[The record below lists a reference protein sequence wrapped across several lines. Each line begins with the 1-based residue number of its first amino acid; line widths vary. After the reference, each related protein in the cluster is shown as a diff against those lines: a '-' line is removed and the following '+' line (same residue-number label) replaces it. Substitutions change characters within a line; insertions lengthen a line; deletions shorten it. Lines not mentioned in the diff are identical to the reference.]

1 MEITAAL
8 VKELR
13 ERTGAGMMECKKA
26 LVDNGGDIEAAIE
39 AMRKSGQAKAAK
51 KAGRIAAEGL
61 ITLSHKDNRAAMVE
75 INCETDFVSKADD
88 FKDFCRNIA
97 DIVWQEQPATLEF
110 LLNLSLPTKGKT
122 VEEVRKDL
130 IAKLGEN
137 IQVRRFA
144 MIDAVGGCLGI
155 YLHGTRIGVLV
166 KMQGGNVE
174 FAKDVAMHIAASRP
188 VCISADQVPA
198 EMIAKE
204 REIYMVQAATSGKPA
219 NVIEKMVE
227 GRIKKFLSDV
237 TLLGQPFVKDP
248 DQTIDKLLKANQAT
262 VTHFERFEV
271 GEGIEKKSD
280 NFAAEVMQQ
289 VKGQA

>member
-1 MEITAAL
+1 
-8 VKELR
+8 
-13 ERTGAGMMECKKA
+13 
-26 LVDNGGDIEAAIE
+26 
-39 AMRKSGQAKAAK
+39 
-51 KAGRIAAEGL
+51 
-61 ITLSHKDNRAAMVE
+61 
-75 INCETDFVSKADD
+75 
-88 FKDFCRNIA
+88 
-97 DIVWQEQPATLEF
+97 
-110 LLNLSLPTKGKT
+110 
-122 VEEVRKDL
+122 
-130 IAKLGEN
+130 
-137 IQVRRFA
+137 
-144 MIDAVGGCLGI
+144 
-155 YLHGTRIGVLV
+155 
-166 KMQGGNVE
+166 
-174 FAKDVAMHIAASRP
+174 
-188 VCISADQVPA
+188 
-198 EMIAKE
+198 MIAKE